1 MIKRSFSKA
10 LIVLNLL
17 LPAFGTRAIGPSTS
31 EDTITA
37 SSEMKVLT
45 WNIYMLPHFNWI
57 NANHR
62 RARGLAQE
70 LCQSDYTI
78 IVFQEAFD
86 NGARKIIREVLKKNF
101 PFFYG
106 PVNKSNWFSINT
118 SSGVWVASKIPLQEK
133 TSILYSEASGFD
145 RYANKGAILME
156 GNWKGQPF
164 QLVATH
170 IQSDD
175 YPWTIRVKQIDELHR
190 LLLIPYSRPGVPQI
204 ICGDFNTDEAETAH
218 YQQMLSVLDADD
230 EFPTG
235 IMRFSFASPDNEITQ
250 NKNERPRLID
260 YILVRNHQVIASIS
274 RKIRIFRHQWK
285 ENFSS
290 LSDHNALEAVIRFS
304 GSHLAGSVPITN

>member
-1 MIKRSFSKA
+1 MLLPMIKRSFSKA

-101 PFFYG
+101 PFFMVRSTNLTGFPSIPAAGFGLQARSLCRKKLPYFTPKPAG
-106 PVNKSNWFSINT
+106 STATPTRGLFSWKAT
-118 SSGVWVASKIPLQEK
+118 G
-133 TSILYSEASGFD
+133 
-145 RYANKGAILME
+145 KGNL
-156 GNWKGQPF
+156 
-164 QLVATH
+164 
-170 IQSDD
+170 
-175 YPWTIRVKQIDELHR
+175 
-190 LLLIPYSRPGVPQI
+190 
-204 ICGDFNTDEAETAH
+204 
-218 YQQMLSVLDADD
+218 
-230 EFPTG
+230 
-235 IMRFSFASPDNEITQ
+235 
-250 NKNERPRLID
+250 
-260 YILVRNHQVIASIS
+260 
-274 RKIRIFRHQWK
+274 
-285 ENFSS
+285 SS
-290 LSDHNALEAVIRFS
+290 LWQHISSQMIIH
-304 GSHLAGSVPITN
+304 GQ